1 MFIFA
6 NLNDNAMP
14 WYVLLTKPKSEKKV
28 ESRLLQLDVKA
39 YCPTRIERRQWSDRI
54 KKVETPLLPSM
65 ILVNLEDK
73 ERDIVFEIPGAV
85 RYLFWMGKPAQVS
98 EQEIDVLK
106 EMSEN
111 QANVLSVE
119 KIEVGKE
126 VEIDNLGSEKQKG
139 VIKKISGNQCW
150 ILLKNLGYVVKLR
163 I

>member
-1 MFIFA
+1 
-6 NLNDNAMP
+6 MP
-14 WYVLLTKPKSEKKV
+14 WYVLITKPKSEKKV

-73 ERDIVFEIPGAV
+73 ERDIVFEVPGAL
-85 RYLFWMGKPAQVS
+85 RYLFWMGKPAKVS
-98 EQEIDVLK
+98 EHEIDVLK

-111 QANVLSVE
+111 QANIISVE
-119 KIEVGKE
+119 QLKE
-126 VEIDNLGSEKQKG
+126 GSEIDITNLGSETQKG
-139 VIKKISGNQCW
+139 VVRKISGNQCW
-150 ILLKNLGYVVKLR
+150 VVLKNLGYVVKLR